1 MLININKIKDFKKND
16 NLSYKSLLESEDLYK
31 EEIFNE
37 ETSKRIEGY
46 RKAIEDVIDKNN
58 DNQEVQKI
66 DIVSIIKAYKNF
78 NGPRFFKSSGMT
90 VDAFYDS
97 KGKKV
102 YINKYLSNEDRHYA
116 CAHELAHYLFEDS
129 SAYLDRNQ
137 SFSRPSY
144 EAKANQFAYET
155 LLPEKLLENIIIEY
169 KNEKCDSDLN
179 KMFNKDVNELI
190 KYISDKTDV
199 SEFAVYKR
207 LKFLYYIY

>member
-102 YINKYLSNEDRHYA
+102 YIMHVLMSWLIIYLKIQVLIWIVINHSHA
-116 CAHELAHYLFEDS
+116 
-129 SAYLDRNQ
+129 
-137 SFSRPSY
+137 
-144 EAKANQFAYET
+144 
-155 LLPEKLLENIIIEY
+155 LPMKPKLINSPMKHFY
-169 KNEKCDSDLN
+169 QKN
-179 KMFNKDVNELI
+179 
-190 KYISDKTDV
+190 Y
-199 SEFAVYKR
+199 
-207 LKFLYYIY
+207 